1 MIPASPSLSTSSQ
14 YVRQSM
20 SVVDV
25 DALRDMAVELSP
37 TSSSSSSTTDAL
49 KAGYLSKYNRGKWN
63 KKHKWRQR
71 WFVLDHGALTY
82 YKSMPPSAKRG
93 KKKKKLTPPRDT
105 LVLNKTVVLEI
116 PTDLPR
122 NTPTP
127 FCFSIT
133 SGSKS
138 LFLCASTKSEFQEWT
153 TAISSS
159 MDPNAA
165 PLVIPTDA
173 LQFPRDSL
181 STFDEPVVSSCY
193 DPWTIFDSPSFAVG
207 VCFVLNPFMVLNLDL
222 IVTSIALIAAF
233 CIWYF
238 WLYRP
243 TSTPYTVIP
252 PVIKPLPEGEPMAEP
267 QTECKPTKAIPHGAV
282 GYVDGKRA
290 YAGCSLDAVAA
301 EASNT
306 AKRAWAPLDATRFR
320 VRKGPNYKRN
330 KTKAPSGPALLEL
343 VAVDVFQVR
352 TNYFCL
358 VDDMLV
364 VGFEDRQRWKQSS
377 ASERCRWPNRLVHTE
392 HSNTM
397 LHPVKSWGEQKT
409 DGVGINFI
417 TYFAIPKAI
426 REQLDQDEDPAH
438 PQIKL
443 LKWFLEEDSHVR
455 DRLKAI
461 VIVANPAEQKL
472 GRLEKHLLETYNGQ
486 PLLTRPEHRFYRG
499 DGYFEVDIDGHIF
512 NYLARK
518 GLTGITEHFGNMVVD
533 FGFVMEGHD
542 DDELPENVFGSGS
555 LCKIDVKTASH
566 ISFH

>member
-71 WFVLDHGALTY
+71 WFVLEHGALTY

-330 KTKAPSGPALLEL
+330 KIKAPSGPALLEL
-343 VAVDVFQVR
+343 VAVDVFQSDLKIDNVGSKVQLPKDADGR
-352 TNYFCL
+352 TDLFILNTQIPCYT
-358 VDDMLV
+358 
-364 VGFEDRQRWKQSS
+364 
-377 ASERCRWPNRLVHTE
+377 P
-392 HSNTM
+392 SNP
-397 LHPVKSWGEQKT
+397 LWGEQKT

-461 VIVANPAEQKL
+461 VIVANPADQKL

-499 DGYFEVDIDGHIF
+499 DGYFEVDIDGYIF